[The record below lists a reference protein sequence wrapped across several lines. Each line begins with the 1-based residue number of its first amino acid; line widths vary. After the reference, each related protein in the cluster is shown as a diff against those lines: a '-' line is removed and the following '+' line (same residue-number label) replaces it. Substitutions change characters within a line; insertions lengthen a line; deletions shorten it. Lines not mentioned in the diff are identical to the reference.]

1 MDIASVRR
9 FICRSALALAA
20 AGGLPYEAQTAQ
32 PAANVTPI
40 QGVPEYKLKAAFVYN
55 FVLFTD
61 WPAAAA
67 NANVNPGANSSA
79 NPSEPAPLNV
89 CVNTDSAL
97 RPALGEFNDRTAK
110 GRRIQVRAWT
120 DVESMRQCHVLVL
133 DSIDREH
140 WAQIR
145 KNLAGAAVLTVAD
158 DAEIGRNGAII
169 TLYLENNRIA
179 FDIDVNAARQAR
191 LTLSSKLLRLA
202 RTTP

>member
-1 MDIASVRR
+1 MDIASVCR
-9 FICRSALALAA
+9 FVCRSALALAA
-20 AGGLPYEAQTAQ
+20 AGGLPCEAQTAQ
-32 PAANVTPI
+32 PAANPAPV
-40 QGVPEYKLKAAFVYN
+40 QVVPEYKLKAAFVYN

-67 NANVNPGANSSA
+67 NANANPGAN
-79 NPSEPAPLNV
+79 PGEPAPLNV

-110 GRRIQVRAWT
+110 GRRIQVRAWVDT
-120 DVESMRQCHVLVL
+120 ESMRQCHVLVL